1 MKFPRLLLYILLFG
15 FLVRLSG
22 IFYGLP
28 LFAVNDEPSLILG
41 ALKMLELKTIF
52 PVFHMGEF
60 QNLLYYPP
68 YLSYIYLLPFAVVI
82 LGVTL
87 MKGITLGASAIM
99 FGAGPSVFFVIARS
113 INVILGV
120 LSIYLVYRI
129 AESLWGDR
137 KASIAA
143 AFLLSTSILHIALS
157 MVARHWIP
165 ISFIFLLVIFIL
177 TKNNISRNRKLVF
190 SGIVSGLGVGVST
203 LSALSAVLIILW
215 YFLIEKRKFRDV
227 FSDPFLYVYALIFF
241 ILAVIPSMLY
251 PSSHGFLVDVSFGE
265 GKSILF
271 LALSPLIIFSDLIRS
286 EPVLVLS
293 AIAGM
298 IYAFGKNR
306 FSLVSIIFI
315 VVYSMVFYLFFRF
328 ESRFLLPVLPI
339 LAIFGGYAASI
350 LLGFANS
357 KSAKGLISSAFLAVL
372 FILPIVVS
380 VRVGELSFI
389 GDTRVLAREWIFNH
403 LPEGKVLTYGN
414 LMRLPVDR
422 NSLDELEAIDKEAV
436 RQTDRFEANFE
447 PQKKLYALNTY
458 TIENDNFF
466 ENVESYAREHGF
478 QYFVYDKFYN
488 AKRYPNRIAHLD
500 SLALSGLLVA
510 DWKSINGHSISA
522 GEFEDYFF
530 TLFKNGYFGP
540 DISIYKLR

>member
-99 FGAGPSVFFVIARS
+99 FGAGPYVFFVIARS

-165 ISFIFLLVIFIL
+165 ISFIFFL
-177 TKNNISRNRKLVF
+177 
-190 SGIVSGLGVGVST
+190 
-203 LSALSAVLIILW
+203 VLIILW

-286 EPVLVLS
+286 EPVLVLF

-315 VVYSMVFYLFFRF
+315 VVYSIVFYIFFRF

-466 ENVESYAREHGF
+466 ENAERYTREHGF